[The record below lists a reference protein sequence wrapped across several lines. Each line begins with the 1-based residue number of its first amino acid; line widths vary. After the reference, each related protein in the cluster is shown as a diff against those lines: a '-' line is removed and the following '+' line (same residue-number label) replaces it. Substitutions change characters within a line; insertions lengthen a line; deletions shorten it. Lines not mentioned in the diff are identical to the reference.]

1 MKNFPEKKQVRKIFI
16 VSSIEEDWGGS
27 ETLWFASIAY
37 LLEQGVKVMVLKEKI
52 NRFHP
57 KFIHLSS
64 LGVLLA
70 DLINAVPGK
79 KKEELDY
86 ANNTFENKIANYC
99 IQLEV
104 FKPDLVLINQGINFD
119 GLFYGLF
126 AHKQQI
132 PYCVIAHKAVEFFW
146 PAGPDRTAQ
155 KEVFNFSKRNFFV
168 SDHNINIT
176 QHQFGMA
183 IPNIT
188 RVYYPI
194 KRYEQPIPFPS
205 VDDGFKLACIG
216 RLFITD
222 KGQDILLRILS
233 KPIWK
238 DRNLHVDFIGSGVD
252 EFGLKEMA
260 AFLQVKNIQFKGYV
274 QQDHIW
280 ENYHALILPSRSEG
294 LPLVVQEAIAAGR
307 MVIGTDAGGT
317 AELLQDGVNGFIGD
331 PTLKS
336 FEETMERAWL
346 ARNDWSNIGIK
357 AFESFHAFYPTDP
370 VKDFSQQLIDLANG

>member
-1 MKNFPEKKQVRKIFI
+1 MEPKHINKSVKRIFI

-27 ETLWFASIAY
+27 ETLWFAAIPY
-37 LLEQGVKVMVLKEKI
+37 LLKQGIKVMVLKENI

-104 FKPDLVLINQGINFD
+104 FKPDVVLINQGINFD

-146 PAGPDRTAQ
+146 PSFKDRLFQ
-155 KEVFNFSKRNFFV
+155 KEVFSSSKINFFV

-194 KRYEQPIPFPS
+194 KRYDQPIRFPS
-205 VDDGFKLACIG
+205 IDDGFHLACIG

-238 DRNLHVDFIGSGVD
+238 ERNINVDFIGSGVD
-252 EFGLKEMA
+252 ETGLKEMA
-260 AFLQVKNIQFKGYV
+260 AFLDVKNVAFKGYV
-274 QQDHIW
+274 QHDNIW
-280 ENYHALILPSRSEG
+280 EQYHALILPSRSEG
-294 LPLVVQEAIAAGR
+294 LPLVVQEAMAAGR

-317 AELLQDGVNGFIGD
+317 AELLQDGINGFIGD

-336 FEETMERAWL
+336 FEEAMERAWL
-346 ARNDWSNIGIK
+346 ARNNWSTIGEK
-357 AFESFHAFYPTDP
+357 AFETFHAFYPSDP
-370 VKDFSQQLIDLANG
+370 IQDFSQHLIDIANG

>member
-1 MKNFPEKKQVRKIFI
+1 MEKQSTQKSVKRIFI

-27 ETLWFASIAY
+27 ESLWFAAIPY

-64 LGVLLA
+64 LGVLLV
-70 DLINAVPGK
+70 DLINTTPGK
-79 KKEELDY
+79 KREELDY

-104 FKPDLVLINQGINFD
+104 FKPDIVLINQGINFD

-146 PAGPDRTAQ
+146 PGGPDRAAQ

-176 QHQFGMA
+176 QYQFGMT

-194 KRYEQPIPFPS
+194 KRYDQPIPFPS
-205 VDDGFKLACIG
+205 VGGGFHLACIG

-222 KGQDILLRILS
+222 KGQDILLRIIS
-233 KPIWK
+233 KPIWQE
-238 DRNLHVDFIGSGVD
+238 RNITIDFIGSGID
-252 EFGLKEMA
+252 EIGLKEMA
-260 AFLQVKNIQFKGYV
+260 AFLQVKNVAFKGYV
-274 QQDHIW
+274 QHDNIW
-280 ENYHALILPSRSEG
+280 EHYHALILPSRSEG
-294 LPLVVQEAIAAGR
+294 LPLVVQEAMAAGR

-317 AELLQDGVNGFIGD
+317 AELLQDGINGFIGD
-331 PTLKS
+331 PTLNS
-336 FEETMERAWL
+336 FEQTMERAWL
-346 ARNDWSNIGIK
+346 ARDNWSNIGKK
-357 AFESFHAFYPTDP
+357 AFETFHEFYPVDP
-370 VKDFSQQLIDLANG
+370 IKDFSQHLIDIANG

>member
-1 MKNFPEKKQVRKIFI
+1 MEKQSTQKPVKRIFI

-27 ETLWFASIAY
+27 ESLWFSSIPY

-57 KFIHLSS
+57 KFIQLSS
-64 LGVLLA
+64 LGVLLV
-70 DLINAVPGK
+70 DLINATPGK
-79 KKEELDY
+79 KREELDY

-104 FKPDLVLINQGINFD
+104 FKPDIVLINQGINFD

-146 PAGPDRTAQ
+146 PGGPDRTTQ
-155 KEVFNFSKRNFFV
+155 KEVFKFSKRNFFV

-176 QHQFGMA
+176 QHQFGME
-183 IPNIT
+183 IPNIS

-194 KRYEQPIPFPS
+194 KKYQQPLPFPS
-205 VDDGFKLACIG
+205 VDDGFHLACIG

-233 KPIWK
+233 KPIWQE
-238 DRNLHVDFIGSGVD
+238 RNIIVDFVGSGID
-252 EFGLKEMA
+252 EVGLKEMA
-260 AFLQVKNIQFKGYV
+260 AFLKVKNVAFKGYV
-274 QQDHIW
+274 EHDNIW
-280 ENYHALILPSRSEG
+280 EHYHALILPSRSEG
-294 LPLVVQEAIAAGR
+294 LPLVVQEAMAAGR
-307 MVIGTDAGGT
+307 IVIGTDAGGT

-346 ARNDWSNIGIK
+346 ERDNWSTIGKK
-357 AFESFHAFYPTDP
+357 AFETFNEFYPKDP
-370 VKDFSQQLIDLANG
+370 IKEFSKQLIALAND